1 MPGAGSGLRYSFA
14 TVVTG
19 GSSVGAITH
28 WLVAVAVTLSI
39 GGLLTVFIWHVLRRR
54 DETAAGIRS
63 LAGTSWREFINL
75 VLSALSRRGY
85 TRVVDS
91 ETASGDGDFTLEHDG
106 RHWLLSCKHASAYV
120 LGKPDVEH
128 LANDIRLAN
137 AAGGFLV
144 TQGRILDEAR
154 EPAAR
159 RGIEL
164 LDGQALWPQL
174 RELHKADELASI
186 RESTTTLARQ
196 RTLLSWLLALLA
208 GVATFMLLPEPAAQ
222 ARPSIPA
229 SAPAPSIADEAEQ
242 APEPVETALTPEQ
255 QREAVASAVSTL
267 PLVTHALWSTHSTL
281 EVHLAET
288 GQDAMPGICPLVE
301 RYPALAASR
310 IQLTAPPGSGEQV
323 RFRQCRAY

>member
-1 MPGAGSGLRYSFA
+1 M
-14 TVVTG
+14 VG
-19 GSSVGAITH
+19 GITH
-28 WLVAVAVTLSI
+28 WLVALAVALLT

-54 DETAAGIRS
+54 DETAAGIRA
-63 LAGTSWREFINL
+63 LAGTSWREFSNL
-75 VLSALSRRGY
+75 VLAALARRGY
-85 TRVVDS
+85 TRVVDK
-91 ETASGDGDFTLEHDG
+91 ETASGDGDFILERDG
-106 RHWLLSCKHASAYV
+106 EHWLLSCKHGSAYV
-120 LGKPDVEH
+120 LGRPEVEQ

-144 TQGRILDEAR
+144 TQGRILDDAR
-154 EPAAR
+154 EPATR

-164 LDGQALWPQL
+164 LDGQALWPEL
-174 RELHKADELASI
+174 RDLTRADQLASI
-186 RESTTTLARQ
+186 RESTHTLARQ

-208 GVATFMLLPEPAAQ
+208 GVATFILLPEPAAQ
-222 ARPSIPA
+222 ARPS
-229 SAPAPSIADEAEQ
+229 APAPAPAIADEAGQ
-242 APEPVETALTPEQ
+242 APEPAATSLTLEQ

-301 RYPALAASR
+301 RYPDLAASR
-310 IQLTAPPGSGEQV
+310 IQLTPPAGSGEQV